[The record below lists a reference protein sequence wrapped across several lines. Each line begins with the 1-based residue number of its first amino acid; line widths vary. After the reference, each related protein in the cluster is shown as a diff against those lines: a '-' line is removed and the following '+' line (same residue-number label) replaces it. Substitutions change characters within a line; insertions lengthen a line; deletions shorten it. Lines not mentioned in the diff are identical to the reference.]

1 MRRTSLAEVRLIS
14 ALDIKVGRS
23 PEQILNGGRRAFETI
38 LRVATDTIR
47 AIILIFVLLAS

>member
-1 MRRTSLAEVRLIS
+1 MRRTSLAEVRLIRV
-14 ALDIKVGRS
+14 LDIKVGRS
-23 PEQILNGGRRAFETI
+23 PAQILNGGRRAFETI